1 MGAFQSSESLD
12 ETSLQLASAMYLLR
26 KMRGDITNLRRN
38 VHDIVFDNKE
48 QIPEGI
54 YLQLMN
60 TVKVTKQSTRVRF
73 ELQRTIEE
81 ETNDIITENNEVTS
95 NTSNTLSSEAE
106 SAVFETTTNA
116 DSTSTTSQTEA
127 RDYGE
132 TVRHARQ
139 TSDYEISIQNV

>member
-95 NTSNTLSSEAE
+95 NTSNTLSSI
-106 SAVFETTTNA
+106 
-116 DSTSTTSQTEA
+116 
-127 RDYGE
+127 
-132 TVRHARQ
+132 
-139 TSDYEISIQNV
+139 EINENQLN